1 MREEGNDVTAEPWR
15 QALSDL
21 ADGRAG
27 PGQARAL
34 AGAWQEN
41 PSLRRDWHAIHL
53 IGDTLRS
60 AELAQE
66 ARPAADFL
74 AELRGRLAAEPVP
87 LRPRRWQAWL
97 APLTVAASFVVLALA
112 VPGLQSMLGG
122 RVGSEQFA
130 LQAPGRWPVG
140 TAVAG
145 STLAGNQPSFA
156 QSVAEPAVPVIET
169 AWQPAG
175 NAGAV
180 APFELAV
187 PAAAYGRPASAPR

>member
-1 MREEGNDVTAEPWR
+1 MKEESDVTGEPWR

-27 PGQARAL
+27 AGQAGAL
-34 AGAWQEN
+34 AAAWKGN
-41 PSLRRDWHAIHL
+41 PEMRRDWHAIHL

-97 APLTVAASFVVLALA
+97 APLAVAASFVVVALA

-122 RVGSEQFA
+122 RQGNEQFA
-130 LQAPGRWPVG
+130 LQTPVG
-140 TAVAG
+140 VAAAG

-156 QSVAEPAVPVIET
+156 QSVVEPTVPVIET
-169 AWQPAG
+169 VWQPAG
-175 NAGAV
+175 NADAV

-187 PAAAYGRPASAPR
+187 PAAAPSAPRPAAR